1 MAKKGKQVAMLDD
14 PQQLYVFTFIVNKT
28 EHINVL
34 NVRLQ
39 GYQSAYRMTQQ
50 LQCGLD
56 QTISGHFPLLK
67 SLVTSVHCLSFIV
80 MSISWTSETDAAPLL
95 AGFEFRVCY

>member
-14 PQQLYVFTFIVNKT
+14 PQQLYVFTFIVSKT

-50 LQCGLD
+50 L
-56 QTISGHFPLLK
+56 
-67 SLVTSVHCLSFIV
+67 
-80 MSISWTSETDAAPLL
+80 
-95 AGFEFRVCY
+95 

>member
-1 MAKKGKQVAMLDD
+1 MAKKGKQVATLDD

-39 GYQSAYRMTQQ
+39 AYQSAYRMTQQ
-50 LQCGLD
+50 L
-56 QTISGHFPLLK
+56 
-67 SLVTSVHCLSFIV
+67 
-80 MSISWTSETDAAPLL
+80 
-95 AGFEFRVCY
+95 